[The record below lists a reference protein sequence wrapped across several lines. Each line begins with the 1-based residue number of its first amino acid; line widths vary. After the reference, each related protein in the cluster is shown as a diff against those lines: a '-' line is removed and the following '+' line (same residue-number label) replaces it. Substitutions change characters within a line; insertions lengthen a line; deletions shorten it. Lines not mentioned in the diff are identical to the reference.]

1 MDYAFLLGIV
11 AGAMT
16 TGSIVPQVLRIL
28 QSKSSR
34 DVSTLFFLF
43 MSEGMLLWLAYGILR
58 SDLIIVLWNSISLS
72 LSLAILA
79 LKKVYP

>member
-1 MDYAFLLGIV
+1 MDYAIMLGLV

-16 TGSIVPQVLRIL
+16 TGSTIPQLHKIIK
-28 QSKSSR
+28 SKSSR

-43 MSEGMLLWLAYGILR
+43 MSGGMLLWLVYGILR
-58 SDLIIVLWNSISLS
+58 ADLVIVLWNLISLCLCLVI
-72 LSLAILA
+72 LS

>member
-1 MDYAFLLGIV
+1 MDFAFLLGIT

-16 TGSIVPQVLRIL
+16 TGSIIPQVIKII

-43 MSEGMLLWLAYGILR
+43 MAGGMLLWLVYGILR
-58 SDLIIVLWNSISLS
+58 SDLIIVLWNAISLS
-72 LSLAILA
+72 LTLVILS
-79 LKKVYP
+79 LKKIYP

>member
-1 MDYAFLLGIV
+1 MDYAIMLGLV

-16 TGSIVPQVLRIL
+16 TGSTIPQVHKIIK
-28 QSKSSR
+28 SKSSR

-43 MSEGMLLWLAYGILR
+43 MAGGMLLWLVYGILR
-58 SDLIIVLWNSISLS
+58 ADLVIVLWNSISLCLCLVI
-72 LSLAILA
+72 LS

>member
-1 MDYAFLLGIV
+1 MDLAFLLGIM

-16 TGSIVPQVLRIL
+16 TGSIVPQVIKIV

-34 DVSTLFFLF
+34 DVSTLFFVI
-43 MSEGMLLWLAYGILR
+43 MAGGMLLWLVYGILR
-58 SDLIIVLWNSISLS
+58 PDAVIVLWNAISLS
-72 LSLAILA
+72 LTLAILA